1 MGQDFPFDIEYVTRL
16 VGLRIRRP
24 CSDGV
29 YTDCPFCGDNRGKLK
44 VNYNKNI
51 WRCNYCGEKGGMLKL
66 YAMVRNVSTAQANS
80 EICDTIMNEGLCW
93 DSTLAA
99 SGQRVKR
106 PPAPPHEVKQAAPD
120 VVHKTLNG
128 MLEMLTLSKHHREH
142 LRTVRGLT
150 DEQIDQLGYKST
162 PPHYMCVSLTNQL
175 ISQGYT
181 VEGVPG
187 FYTKDGK
194 WTVRFPSMFAG
205 IIIPVRDVDGLIRG
219 CQIRLDVPMKE
230 KDAPADKQGAKYV
243 WLSSSGKANG
253 TPSGSPVHV
262 VGDIKARAIYLTEG
276 IMKSDISHFL
286 MNRTFAGVAGINN
299 TAQLDYLLAW
309 LAKNGTQEI
318 VLVPDIDRYRNEHV
332 SASVSKIIMMVRKN
346 GMECRLLFWNPNYKG
361 IDDWQLSLKRRPPK
375 KEPQEIPMEQR
386 REQFYRIYQLDIS
399 MGKVIPFAFGGMQFL
414 QKAGYEQPPAKEYR
428 LVHDGTLPYVDGEGE
443 HIRLMRLVDMYKDDL
458 PEDYHGRN
466 VAPSDVIELYDEN
479 QRKYYYRDE
488 KGFWPVQFSPMLVKR
503 T

>member
-44 VNYNKNI
+44 VNYQKNI

-80 EICDTIMNEGLCW
+80 EICDSIMNEGMW
-93 DSTLAA
+93 DHPAA
-99 SGQRVKR
+99 SYGQSVKR
-106 PPAPPHEVKQAAPD
+106 PPSSPQEVKQAAPD
-120 VVHKTLNG
+120 VVHRTLNG
-128 MLEMLTLSKHHREH
+128 MLGMLTLSKHHREH
-142 LRTVRGLT
+142 LRMVRGLT

-162 PPHYMCVSLTNQL
+162 PPHYMCKSLTDRL
-175 ISQGYT
+175 IAQGYT

-187 FYTKDGK
+187 FYMKDGK

-205 IIIPVRDVDGLIRG
+205 ILIPVRGVDGMIRG

-243 WLSSSGKANG
+243 WLSSSGKPNG

-276 IMKSDISHFL
+276 IMKSDIAHFL

-309 LAKNGTQEI
+309 LAENGTQEI
-318 VLVPDIDRYRNEHV
+318 VLAPDIDRYRNEHV
-332 SASVSKIIMMVRKN
+332 SASVTKIIMMVRKY

-361 IDDWQLSLKRRPPK
+361 IDDWQLSLKRRLPK
-375 KEPQEIPMEQR
+375 KELMEIPADQR
-386 REQFYRIYQLDIS
+386 REQSFRIYQLDIS
-399 MGKVIPFAFGGMQFL
+399 MGRVIPFAFGGMQFL

-428 LVHDGTLPYVDGEGE
+428 LVHDGTFPYVDGESE
-443 HIRLMRLVDMYKDDL
+443 HIRLMRLVDLYKDDL
-458 PEDYHGRN
+458 PEGYHGRN
-466 VAPSDVIELYDEN
+466 VAPSDVIELYDES

-488 KGFWPVQFSPMLVKR
+488 KGFWPVQFSPLLAKKA
-503 T
+503 